1 MDVTPFWQPF
11 QNVMAMQRATADR
24 RYDMA
29 QNNVLMDMKRQ
40 EFDLMQQQNA
50 LAAAKQQAELDQ
62 AMREQQMREELASMF
77 TPQQTG
83 GPLMDNGGSYQH
95 LSQTSGQ
102 PTQAQLL
109 PLLAR
114 MGKTTEVFNALAP
127 REMAI
132 VDGNYVDKYGG
143 GARQIEGFTPTS
155 KYSPEYQA
163 FLDANFD
170 GKNSA
175 EASAAFEQ
183 REIARRSAGATR
195 VSNTSI
201 VNTKGQDKV
210 DTSYAPEYV
219 KNIVQGGIGDMYS
232 QIDALST
239 VRDRLFKD
247 NKLSGRRYAAIPE
260 NLLPVV
266 APDVVEARDMVL
278 ETVQRGL
285 KAILGT
291 QFTEEEGKMFMR
303 RAYDVRLPTATN
315 ARKVDRILRQLEV
328 MAEATA
334 DSARY
339 FEKHGT
345 LTGYR
350 GRVYTKQDFLGDRV
364 PVRTPQRGARPQ
376 QGNDLSRAAQEELR
390 RRGIQ

>member
-40 EFDLMQQQNA
+40 EFDLKQQQNA

-364 PVRTPQRGARPQ
+364 PVRTPQRGAGPQ
-376 QGNDLSRAAQEELR
+376 QGGKADPL
-390 RRGIQ
+390 GIR

>member
-29 QNNVLMDMKRQ
+29 QNNAVMDMKRQ
-40 EFDLMQQQNA
+40 EFEMQRRQNA
-50 LAAAKQQAELDQ
+50 LQMETLEDQRAAQMMAQQRQQAFQQRVMQMGPQGMTPQGLQALAMEFPDEAKALIGAWKDTRPEYAIEGGQYIPKDPGYGIGAAPIPNYREPLPKLTGAAANLANILGRTPTQ
-62 AMREQQMREELASMF
+62 EEL
-77 TPQQTG
+77 
-83 GPLMDNGGSYQH
+83 
-95 LSQTSGQ
+95 
-102 PTQAQLL
+102 
-109 PLLAR
+109 
-114 MGKTTEVFNALAP
+114 FNYE
-127 REMAI
+127 RS
-132 VDGNYVDKYGG
+132 V
-143 GARQIEGFTPTS
+143 
-155 KYSPEYQA
+155 
-163 FLDANFD
+163 
-170 GKNSA
+170 
-175 EASAAFEQ
+175 AA
-183 REIARRSAGATR
+183 AGATR

-278 ETVQRGL
+278 LTVQRGL
-285 KAILGT
+285 KAILGA

-364 PVRTPQRGARPQ
+364 PVRTPQRGAGPQ
-376 QGNDLSRAAQEELR
+376 QGGKADPL
-390 RRGIQ
+390 GIR

>member
-11 QNVMAMQRATADR
+11 QNVMALQRATADR

-29 QNNVLMDMKRQ
+29 QNNALMDMKRQ
-40 EFDLMQQQNA
+40 EFELRQRQNA
-50 LAAAKQQAELDQ
+50 LQMETLEDQRAAQMQAQERAMAAQRRAQELFQGGMTPQAMQAFAIEFPEEAKPYLSAWKDTRPTFKLENGQYLPEDPGYGIGAAPIPNYREPLPKLTGAAANLANILGRTPTQ
-62 AMREQQMREELASMF
+62 EEL
-77 TPQQTG
+77 
-83 GPLMDNGGSYQH
+83 
-95 LSQTSGQ
+95 
-102 PTQAQLL
+102 
-109 PLLAR
+109 
-114 MGKTTEVFNALAP
+114 FNYE
-127 REMAI
+127 RS
-132 VDGNYVDKYGG
+132 V
-143 GARQIEGFTPTS
+143 
-155 KYSPEYQA
+155 
-163 FLDANFD
+163 
-170 GKNSA
+170 
-175 EASAAFEQ
+175 AA
-183 REIARRSAGATR
+183 AGATR

-210 DTSYAPEYV
+210 DTSYAPDYV

-278 ETVQRGL
+278 ATVQRGL
-285 KAILGT
+285 KAILGA
-291 QFTEEEGKMFMR
+291 QFTEKEGKMFMQ

-339 FEKHGT
+339 FEEHGT

-350 GRVYTKQDFLGDRV
+350 GKVYTKDDFLGDRV
-364 PVRTPQRGARPQ
+364 PVRTPQRGAGPQ
-376 QGNDLSRAAQEELR
+376 QGGNQKQG
-390 RRGIQ
+390 GIKFLGFE

>member
-364 PVRTPQRGARPQ
+364 PVRTPQRGAGPQ
-376 QGNDLSRAAQEELR
+376 QGGNQKQG
-390 RRGIQ
+390 GIKFLGFE